1 MPCVEG
7 RRTRLRLRVVPGAG
21 SAGVVGRHGDGWKVR
36 VTAPP
41 ERGRANAA
49 VVELVAATLALPR
62 ASVSLVSGHG
72 GRDKILALAGIS
84 ETELE
89 GRLASA
95 ERKDVRR

>member
-1 MPCVEG
+1 MNGMEG

-21 SAGVVGRHGDGWKVR
+21 RAGVVGRHGDAWKVR

-41 ERGRANAA
+41 ERGRANDA
-49 VVELVAATLALPR
+49 VLELLATTLALPR
-62 ASVSLVSGHG
+62 GSVSLVSGHG
-72 GRDKILALAGIS
+72 GRDKIVELAGIS
-84 ETELE
+84 EAELE